1 MAEQNE
7 PKFTSPETQHEILK
21 EMSSSV
27 LHDIVEFIKNA
38 DFYSIMVDETLDVS
52 NKEMVFFCVCWLDK
66 NLFSY
71 EHFLGLH
78 EMEKSNTIIIVS
90 YFIKDIILRLDFGS
104 KKLRGYSRGGCAT
117 MVGCYADKK

>member
-38 DFYSIMVDETLDVS
+38 DFYSIMVDETSDVS
-52 NKEMVFFCVCWLDK
+52 NKEMVFLCVCWLDK
-66 NLFSY
+66 NLFHMSI
-71 EHFLGLH
+71 
-78 EMEKSNTIIIVS
+78 S
-90 YFIKDIILRLDFGS
+90 
-104 KKLRGYSRGGCAT
+104 
-117 MVGCYADKK
+117 